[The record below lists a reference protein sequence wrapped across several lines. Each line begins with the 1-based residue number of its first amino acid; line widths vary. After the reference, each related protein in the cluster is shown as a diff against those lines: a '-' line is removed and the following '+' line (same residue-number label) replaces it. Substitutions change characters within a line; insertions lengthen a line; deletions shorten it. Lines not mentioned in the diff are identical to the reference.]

1 MRMGRPL
8 PGKVKSMSLK
18 GQTRTA
24 ETTQTSLIYTELKGY
39 GWDDLGRDLIRLR
52 PGHQTGYKAL
62 DQYVRIPRGAMT
74 VVAGRPSHGKTSF
87 QLNLLV
93 NMLRNPINRNYKFYF
108 FSYEEAQ
115 KYISAKLIMIMAGE
129 VLHDKDNLNAYL
141 AYLEGCHR
149 GKKKRGKGSINRAI
163 DEFKGY
169 TNPDYR
175 RLFIIDEP
183 YGGTKLASVLTE
195 LGQDKQTGA
204 VFIDYIQKIPLGSDF
219 RTTARYLEIKI
230 VSELLLN
237 SAKQGDIPLIVGAQV
252 GRDASR
258 SGKLTLHS
266 LRESGD
272 LEQDA
277 NIVLGLHNESTE
289 DEESF
294 HYENGPAN
302 LQVHI
307 LKNRGGPAGKIV
319 ILGFDGRVLQVTD
332 KRGFF

>member
-1 MRMGRPL
+1 
-8 PGKVKSMSLK
+8 MSSK
-18 GQTRTA
+18 GQAQTA
-24 ETTQTSLIYTELKGY
+24 EDTRSSIICTELKCY
-39 GWDDLGRDLIRLR
+39 SWKDFGRDLIGMR
-52 PGHQTGYKAL
+52 PGRQTGYKAL
-62 DQYVRIPRGAMT
+62 DQHLRIPRGAIT

-93 NMLRNPINRNYKFYF
+93 NMLRNPANKDYKFYF

-115 KYISAKLIMIMAGE
+115 KYITAKLIMIMAGE

-141 AYLEGCHR
+141 AHLKDCFK
-149 GKKKRGKGSINRAI
+149 GKKKRGKVVINRAI
-163 DEFKGY
+163 EEFKGF
-169 TNPDYR
+169 TDPDSM
-175 RLFIIDEP
+175 RLFIIDET
-183 YGGTKLASVLTE
+183 YTGKELALVLTE
-195 LGQDKQTGA
+195 LGRDQQTGA
-204 VFIDYIQKIPLGSDF
+204 VFIDYIQKIPLGREF
-219 RTTARYLEIKI
+219 RPTARYLEIKI

-237 SAKQGDIPLIVGAQV
+237 SAKKGDIPLIVGAQL

-258 SGKLTLHS
+258 TGKLTLHS

-277 NIVLGLHNESTE
+277 NVVLGLHNESTE
-289 DEESF
+289 NEESF

-319 ILGFDGRVLQVTD
+319 TLGFDGRVLKVSD